1 METLGIIIAAVAS
14 LCVGGFGGYT
24 YRKTQMS
31 RDIENAEAKAQKQ
44 ISEAETKAKEII
56 LEAKNEAIKAAET
69 AKKEEKERRD
79 QMIAS
84 EKRVAQRE
92 ETLDKK
98 SDELDKKRDEVA
110 KTKEEIETTKNG
122 LRELR
127 VKQQEALEKI
137 SKLTKDEA
145 KATLLKMIEKD
156 YKKDI
161 ISFIQKIEQETKE
174 EADKKA
180 REILVTAIQRVA
192 GEQTAES
199 TITTIPLPSD
209 EIKGR
214 IIGKEGRNI
223 QALERATGCDIIID
237 DTPETL
243 VISGFDPVRRNVAKV
258 AIEKLLQDG
267 RIHPARIEEAVAK
280 AQEDIDKAIKEAG
293 DKAVYET
300 GVAGLPLDLVKLIG
314 RLKYRTS
321 FAQNVLQHSVEAT
334 LLASALASE
343 LGANVTI
350 AKKAALL
357 HDVGKAIDQDI
368 EGSHASI
375 SRDICK
381 KYGMNDE
388 IVHAVEAHHEDVPF
402 KSVEAVIVQ
411 VVDAIS
417 AGRPGARRDTLD
429 NYIKRLKELENI
441 ANSFE
446 GVNKSYAIQAGREV
460 RVIVYPERIDDLA
473 GMKLAKEIASKI
485 ESGLKYPGQIKVNVI
500 RETRAIEYAK

>member
-1 METLGIIIAAVAS
+1 MNALGIIIAAVAS
-14 LCVGGFGGYT
+14 LCVGSFGGYS
-24 YRKTQMS
+24 YRKAQMK
-31 RDIENAEAKAQKQ
+31 RDASHAEAKAQK
-44 ISEAETKAKEII
+44 IITDAETKAKEIV
-56 LEAKNEAIKAAET
+56 LEAKDEAIKATEL
-69 AKKEEKERRD
+69 AKKEEKERRN
-79 QMIAS
+79 QMIAL

-98 SDELDKKRDEVA
+98 SDELDKKRDEIS
-110 KTKEEIETTKNG
+110 KTKEEIESTKND
-122 LRELR
+122 LRDLR

-145 KATLLKMIEKD
+145 KNTLLKMIEKD

-161 ISFIQKIEQETKE
+161 VAFIHKIEEDTKE

-192 GEQTAES
+192 GEQTAE
-199 TITTIPLPSD
+199 TTVTAIPLPND
-209 EIKGR
+209 EVKGR
-214 IIGKEGRNI
+214 IIGREGRNI

-243 VISGFDPVRRNVAKV
+243 VISGFDPVRRNIAKV
-258 AIEKLLQDG
+258 AIERLLHDG

-280 AQEDIDKAIKEAG
+280 AEEEIDKAIKEAG
-293 DKAVYET
+293 EKAVYET
-300 GVAGLPLDLVKLIG
+300 GVAGLPSDLVKLIG

-343 LGANVTI
+343 LGADVTI

-368 EGSHASI
+368 EGSHAAI

-381 KYGMNDE
+381 KYGMSDE

-402 KSVEAVIVQ
+402 KTVEAVIVQ

-441 ANSFE
+441 ASGFE
-446 GVNKSYAIQAGREV
+446 GVQKSYAIQAGREV
-460 RVIVYPERIDDLA
+460 RVIVYPEKIDDLA
-473 GMKLAKEIASKI
+473 GLKLAKEIATKI
-485 ESGLKYPGQIKVNVI
+485 ESDLKYPGQIKVNVI